1 MPPILGALIAYLL
14 GGIPAAYVAGRLVRG
29 IDIREHGSGN
39 LGATNVYRVLGMKV
53 AAPVMGFDIL
63 KGALPALMLP
73 RFVATPQ
80 PALWALLYGLLAIVG
95 HVRSPYLGW
104 RSGGKGVATA
114 LGVFLALATLPTLA
128 ALGLW
133 GIVFRISGFVSL
145 ASLSAAVALPLAIAL
160 LDGIRAPVFALS
172 LIVGL
177 FVFWTHRDNIGR
189 LRRGEELRSG
199 HETPAT

>member
-14 GGIPAAYVAGRLVRG
+14 GGIPAAYIAGRLVRG

-63 KGALPALMLP
+63 KGALPVLVLP

-80 PALWALLYGLLAIVG
+80 PALWALLYGLLAIIG
-95 HVRSPYLGW
+95 HVRSPYLRW
-104 RSGGKGVATA
+104 RSGGKGVATG

-160 LDGIRAPVFALS
+160 LDGIRAPVFGLS
-172 LIVGL
+172 LVVSL

-189 LRRGEELRSG
+189 LRRGEERRAG